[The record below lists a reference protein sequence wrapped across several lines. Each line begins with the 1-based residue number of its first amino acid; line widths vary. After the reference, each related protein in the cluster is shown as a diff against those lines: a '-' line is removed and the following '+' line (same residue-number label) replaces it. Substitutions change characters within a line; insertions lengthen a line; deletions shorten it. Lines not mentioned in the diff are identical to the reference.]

1 MINKLFS
8 FTKSSAINKRKEEEA
23 FYEFV
28 YKEIEEGKQRKGLWA
43 KALAD
48 AKFEENKAKSLYIKL
63 RVQSLID
70 EKEKKSIEKEQSKK
84 FSNIDIQNIKDVPL
98 EKTIQCKAC
107 GFNLSLDSLKPNF
120 LSLLIYSKIS
130 RAIFWVSL
138 SNILAMFYNILILS
152 AYTNNILDFFI
163 NPFRILGM
171 LGYGDLSY
179 YAYLLPPFLLSIY
192 GYYRAYRAFTLTHKK
207 LSDQNYCSKCG
218 EKIVF
223 R

>member
-1 MINKLFS
+1 
-8 FTKSSAINKRKEEEA
+8 
-23 FYEFV
+23 
-28 YKEIEEGKQRKGLWA
+28 
-43 KALAD
+43 
-48 AKFEENKAKSLYIKL
+48 
-63 RVQSLID
+63 
-70 EKEKKSIEKEQSKK
+70 
-84 FSNIDIQNIKDVPL
+84 
-98 EKTIQCKAC
+98 
-107 GFNLSLDSLKPNF
+107 
-120 LSLLIYSKIS
+120 
-130 RAIFWVSL
+130 
-138 SNILAMFYNILILS
+138 MFYNILILS